1 MRSRSVP
8 KTGIAAAC
16 GMLILILDTQ
26 TAVRGATDGI
36 ALCIQTVIPSLLPFF
51 VLSILLTSG
60 IMGQP
65 IALLRPV
72 CKLCGI
78 PAGAESLLAVGF
90 LGGYPVG
97 AQCISLAC
105 RNGQLNPEQG
115 RRMLA
120 FCNNAGPAFLF
131 GMGMGLFPGR
141 WMCWA
146 IWMIHIFSALAV
158 GAVLP
163 GKSTEAVSPPHTTS
177 GGIAQALQQALR
189 VLASVCGWVVLF
201 RVVLAFAERWFLW
214 MLPQPLQIA
223 LYGMTELANGCC
235 TLKDVSCV
243 GLRFVMFC
251 GFLGI
256 GGLCVAMQTHS
267 VCGGIPDIGLYF
279 PGKLAQCGISLL
291 FADILQRMAFPQE
304 LRYTGYAAAA
314 VGAVALVLGWIGL
327 VGLRKAKNCS
337 SIFRPARV

>member
-78 PAGAESLLAVGF
+78 PAGAESLLAVGI

-97 AQCISLAC
+97 AQCVSLAC
-105 RNGQLNPEQG
+105 RNGQLEAEQG

-131 GMGMGLFPGR
+131 GIGMGLFPNR

-146 IWMIHIFSALAV
+146 IWIIHIFSALAV

-163 GKSTEAVSPPHTTS
+163 GKAKKAIPAPHS
-177 GGIAQALQQALR
+177 APIGIAQALQQALR

-201 RVVLAFAERWFLW
+201 RVVLAFAGRWFLW
-214 MLPQPLQIA
+214 MLPQTLQVA
-223 LYGMTELANGCC
+223 LSGLTELTNGCC
-235 TLKDVSCV
+235 ALKEVSCV

-267 VCGGIPDIGLYF
+267 VCHGVPDVGLYF
-279 PGKLAQCGISLL
+279 LGKLAQSGISLL
-291 FADILQRMAFPQE
+291 FADVLQLVAFPQE

-314 VGAVALVLGWIGL
+314 IGAGTLVLGWIGL
-327 VGLRKAKNCS
+327 TGLGKTKNCS